1 MNLTK
6 RIYKQAAIILLA
18 LAVFS
23 AFIEK
28 YINLEKLPISI
39 IIGGILGLVN
49 LRGLARSVENL
60 VGTYRPTA
68 KVVIFSI
75 LRLAMLAVVLIILI
89 ALRLVSIM
97 GLLIGFTIVFFVI
110 MKEGLRESKEL

>member
-1 MNLTK
+1 MSLTR
-6 RIYKQAAIILLA
+6 RIYKQAALILLP
-18 LAVFS
+18 LAILS
-23 AFIEK
+23 AFIQK
-28 YINLEKLPISI
+28 YLNLEKLPFSI
-39 IIGGILGLVN
+39 IIGGVLGLVN

-75 LRLAMLAVVLIILI
+75 LRLAMLAVILVTII
-89 ALRLVSIM
+89 ALRLVSII
-97 GLLIGFTIVFFVI
+97 GLMVGFTVVFFVI

>member
-6 RIYKQAAIILLA
+6 RIYKQAAIILLP

-28 YINLEKLPISI
+28 YINLEKLPLSI
-39 IIGGILGLVN
+39 IIGGVLGLVN

-60 VGTYRPTA
+60 VGTYRLTA

-75 LRLAMLAVVLIILI
+75 LRLAMLAVILVTLI

-97 GLLIGFTIVFFVI
+97 GLLIGFTVVFFVI

>member
-6 RIYKQAAIILLA
+6 RIYKQAALILLP
-18 LAVFS
+18 LAVLS

-28 YINLEKLPISI
+28 YINLEKLPLSI

-60 VGTYRPTA
+60 VGTYRLTA

-75 LRLAMLAVVLIILI
+75 LRLAMLAVILVILI

-97 GLLIGFTIVFFVI
+97 GLLIGFTVVFFVI

>member
-6 RIYKQAAIILLA
+6 RIYKQGILILLPVAAI
-18 LAVFS
+18 S
-23 AFIEK
+23 AFFDWRK
-28 YINLEKLPISI
+28 YPLSI
-39 IIGGILGLVN
+39 LIGGILGLVN

-75 LRLAMLAVVLIILI
+75 LRLAMLAVILVTLI
-89 ALRLVSIM
+89 ALRLVSII
-97 GLLIGFTIVFFVI
+97 GLLIGFTVVFFVI